1 MYENLYL
8 QNRATKQQKSTIFSI
23 RIDKMFNT
31 TNLSWEVFVDI
42 NHKYSITAVIAV
54 NRNILSV
61 V

>member
-1 MYENLYL
+1 MCENLYL

-31 TNLSWEVFVDI
+31 ANLSWEVFVDI

-54 NRNILSV
+54 HRNILSV